1 VLVNLKKRVKIKG
14 QWTYIAVPRK
24 NGRFMPERV
33 SAPGTFYIEWRQDGK
48 RHQEKV
54 GANPR
59 IALDHLHHKQEALD
73 SSKVAPSDP
82 EQGMSIADACE
93 TFLKDVKATRSDAT
107 HRTYA
112 VQTKWFLKRTT
123 KSYVSEV
130 DRDEVMRLF
139 AAGREEGSDQKT
151 INKRIVVV
159 LGVLRNA
166 GQDIRLR
173 KGDWPKTATPDP
185 EVFET
190 DELKKFFAACDDRE
204 LTLFMTFLLSGFRF
218 MEVATLQW
226 SGDIDFRNKTL
237 KVRIKP
243 ELSFT
248 PKSYES
254 RSVRVPEILM
264 TRLRDWKKQSKGDLV
279 FPTLPHPKRKNYGGD
294 AIDYHMLEECK
305 EIAFRAGLN
314 CKRCNTAQGKCKE
327 GPHCDR
333 WFLHKWR
340 HTFATNML
348 RSGVD
353 IKSLQTLLG
362 HKSLATTEKYLKSL
376 RLHDL
381 EQKVENSTLASMLRA
396 G

>member
-1 VLVNLKKRVKIKG
+1 MLVNLKKRVKIKD
-14 QWTYIAVPRK
+14 QWTYVAVPRK

-33 SAPGTFYIEWRQDGK
+33 SAPGVFYIEWRRDGK

-54 GANPR
+54 GPNPR
-59 IALDHLHHKQEALD
+59 VALDHLNSKQNALD
-73 SSKVAPSDP
+73 SSKVVPNDS
-82 EQGMSIADACE
+82 EHGMSIADACE
-93 TFLKDVKATRSDAT
+93 TFLKGVKATRSGAT
-107 HRTYA
+107 HRTYS
-112 VQTKWFLKRTT
+112 VQTKWFLKSTS
-123 KSYVSEV
+123 KSFVSEV
-130 DRDEVMRLF
+130 DRDEIMRLF
-139 AAGREEGSDQKT
+139 AKGREEGSDQKT

-166 GQDIRLR
+166 GHDVRLK
-173 KGDWPKTATPDP
+173 KGDWPKTATTDP
-185 EVFET
+185 EVFEN
-190 DELKKFFAACDDRE
+190 DELEKFFAACTDRE
-204 LTLFMTFLLSGFRF
+204 RTLFLTFLFSGFRF

-226 SGDIDFRNKTL
+226 SGDVDFRNKTL
-237 KVRIKP
+237 KVRMKP
-243 ELSFT
+243 DLGFT

-254 RSVRVPEILM
+254 RSVRVPEDIM
-264 TRLRDWKKQSKGDLV
+264 ARLRDWKKRSKGDLV

-305 EIAFRAGLN
+305 EIAYRAGLN
-314 CKRCNTAQGKCKE
+314 CKRCETAQGKCAE

-333 WFLHKWR
+333 WFLHKFR

-348 RSGVD
+348 RSGID

-362 HKSLATTEKYLKSL
+362 HKSLATTEKYLRSL

-381 EQKVENSTLASMLRA
+381 EEKVENSTLAGLLRA